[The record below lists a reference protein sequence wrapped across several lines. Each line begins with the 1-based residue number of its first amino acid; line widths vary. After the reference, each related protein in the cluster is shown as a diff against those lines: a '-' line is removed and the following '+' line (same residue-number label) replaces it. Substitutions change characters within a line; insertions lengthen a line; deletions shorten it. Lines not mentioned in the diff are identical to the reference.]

1 MELEIDQKGNKKMKM
16 IEIGGSSV
24 YQFVWDYIDSNA
36 YVVVKGQEA
45 LVIDPVDTKEFWAF
59 LKDRAIQRAT
69 VVLTH
74 GHFDHITGLNSL
86 RNTADCKV
94 YAHLDCSMMIGSTA
108 KNLSGTANVIAQ
120 FNEKVCK
127 TGICVEPFACAPAE
141 YSFES
146 ETTFCWQDD
155 TVQLLVTPGHSA
167 GSICLLL
174 NQKWLFSGDT
184 LLGVPTI
191 TRLPGGSK
199 KLFQE
204 LTLPMLEELKN
215 QVKLVFPGHGET
227 GTMEEML
234 SGNKKRTM

>member
-1 MELEIDQKGNKKMKM
+1 MKVLEID
-16 IEIGGSSV
+16 GSSV
-24 YQFVWDYIDSNA
+24 YQFVWNYIDSNA
-36 YVVVKGQEA
+36 YVVVKGQDA
-45 LVIDPVDTKEFWAF
+45 LVIDPVDTKEFWTL
-59 LKDRAIQRAT
+59 LKDKAIQRVT

-74 GHFDHITGLNSL
+74 GHFDHITGLNRL
-86 RNTADCKV
+86 RDTVDCKV
-94 YAHLDCSMMIGSTA
+94 YAHLDCSKMIGSVA

-127 TGICVEPFACAPAE
+127 TGIWVEPFACAPAE
-141 YSFES
+141 CSFES
-146 ETTFCWQDD
+146 DITFYWQDYAA
-155 TVQLLVTPGHSA
+155 QLLVTPGHSA
-167 GSICLLL
+167 GSTCLLL

-204 LTLPMLEELKN
+204 LTLPKLEKLKK
-215 QVKLVFPGHGET
+215 QVERVFPGHGEA

-234 SGNKKRTM
+234 SGNKEKNNVKR